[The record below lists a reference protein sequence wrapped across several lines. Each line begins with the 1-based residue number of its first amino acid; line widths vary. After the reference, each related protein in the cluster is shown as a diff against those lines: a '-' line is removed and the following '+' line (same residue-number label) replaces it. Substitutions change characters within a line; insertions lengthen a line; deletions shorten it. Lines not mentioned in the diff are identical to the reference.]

1 MSQASAAEPADARE
15 RLLAAAMEHV
25 AQHGVSDLSLRGLAA
40 ALGTSHR
47 MLIYHFGSREGLLI
61 EVIRAVEAQQR
72 AALAGMLLD
81 ASAPPAESARRLWQR
96 LADPA
101 MWPSERLFFEVY
113 VQALQGHP
121 HARPMLDGIVDQWVE
136 PLTRI
141 AVAEGRPE
149 AQARA
154 EARLGVAVHR
164 GLLLDLLATGDRAA
178 VDAALERYIEAI
190 VVPAAEAG
198 CAAPRP
204 ATDVR
209 VAHTADLD
217 AATLDAAR
225 ALLED
230 VFAGDLDEHDWE
242 HALGGVHALVYE
254 DGELVGHGSV
264 VQRRLLHGGRAL
276 RAGCVEGVGVR
287 ADRRGRGHGAAVMD
301 ALERLIRGGYDLG
314 ALGATDMALGFY
326 AARGWRPWEGE
337 LRALTPDG
345 VVATPDERGGILV
358 LETSVPLDR
367 AGGLTCDWRDG
378 AVW

>member
-1 MSQASAAEPADARE
+1 MSSASEPETPDARE
-15 RLLAAAMEHV
+15 RLLAAAMDHV
-25 AQHGVSDLSLRGLAA
+25 AQHGVGDLSLRGLAA

-72 AALAGMLLD
+72 AALAGMLLE
-81 ASAPPAESARRLWQR
+81 AGAPPAESARRLWQR

-101 MWPSERLFFEVY
+101 LWPSERLFFEVY

-121 HARPMLDGIVDQWVE
+121 HARPMLDGTVDVWVE

-141 AVAEGRPE
+141 AVAQGRPE

-178 VDAALERYIEAI
+178 VDAAMERYIEAI
-190 VVPAAEAG
+190 VVPATEAA
-198 CAAPRP
+198 CVAPRP
-204 ATDVR
+204 APQVR
-209 VAHTADLD
+209 VAHTAELD
-217 AATLDAAR
+217 QATLDAAR
-225 ALLED
+225 ALLEE
-230 VFAGDLDEHDWE
+230 VFAGDLDDHDWE
-242 HALGGVHALVYE
+242 HALGGVHALAYE
-254 DGELVGHGSV
+254 DGALVGHGAV
-264 VQRRLLHGGRAL
+264 VQRRLIHGGRAL
-276 RAGCVEGVGVR
+276 RAGYVEGVGVR
-287 ADRRGRGHGAAVMD
+287 ADRRGRGHGAAVMA
-301 ALERLIRGGYDLG
+301 ALERIIESAYDIG

-326 AARGWRPWEGE
+326 GARGWRPWAGE

-345 VVATPDERGGILV
+345 GVATPDVRGAILV
-358 LETSVPLDR
+358 LPARAPLDLS
-367 AGGLTCDWRDG
+367 GVLTCDWRDG